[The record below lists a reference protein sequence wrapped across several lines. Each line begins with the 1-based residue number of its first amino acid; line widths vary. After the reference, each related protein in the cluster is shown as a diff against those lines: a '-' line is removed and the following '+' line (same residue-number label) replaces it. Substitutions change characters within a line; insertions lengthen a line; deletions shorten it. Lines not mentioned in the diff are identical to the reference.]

1 MRKKSDQK
9 ELQRQRRER
18 VVESLSLPK
27 DLVLGSAI
35 LTVTGNSDLYIEN
48 YKGILAYEDCCI
60 LLQTKTCRIR
70 IEGRNLS
77 IDYYNNEDMKISG
90 CIKQIIWD

>member
-1 MRKKSDQK
+1 MRKKWEQK
-9 ELQRQRRER
+9 ELQKQRKER

-48 YKGILAYEDCCI
+48 YKGILTYEEHCI
-60 LLQTKTCRIR
+60 VLQTKTCQIQ
-70 IEGRNLS
+70 IEGSGLS

-90 CIKQIIWD
+90 CIQQIFWK